1 MNVGIDLSKEY
12 AIVMDGG
19 GARGAYQIGVWKAL
33 KEAGVKVV
41 AVAGTSVGALNA
53 ALICMGSVE
62 RAEAIWTEMTFSKVM
77 DVDDEWM
84 KRFIGKENKITDIV
98 AEVWK
103 HFLDGGIDITPL
115 RQMIHHVLDESYI
128 RSSGMRMCLVTFSVT
143 EWKELQLWLEDIP
156 EGLLEDYLLASAYL
170 PGFKNEKL
178 HGKRY
183 LDGGVINNLPLK
195 SLIDAGYQDIIEIRI
210 FGPGREHR
218 VKLPEG
224 VMKYQIAP
232 RVNLGS
238 IIDFEAKRSIQNMK
252 IGYYDAKRFLYE
264 LDGWMYYIH
273 SEYPEEWYTQQ
284 LVEITDLEKAE
295 MMFLLK
301 LPLRVTDKEFYLAL
315 LEASAKRYRIPKY
328 QIYTLQELLGRVMQR
343 YVQTKEE
350 KEPEKFVQL
359 LHRIHEKG
367 DSNDERR
374 NGQPEF

>member
-1 MNVGIDLSKEY
+1 
-12 AIVMDGG
+12 
-19 GARGAYQIGVWKAL
+19 
-33 KEAGVKVV
+33 
-41 AVAGTSVGALNA
+41 
-53 ALICMGSVE
+53 
-62 RAEAIWTEMTFSKVM
+62 
-77 DVDDEWM
+77 
-84 KRFIGKENKITDIV
+84 
-98 AEVWK
+98 
-103 HFLDGGIDITPL
+103 
-115 RQMIHHVLDESYI
+115 
-128 RSSGMRMCLVTFSVT
+128 
-143 EWKELQLWLEDIP
+143 
-156 EGLLEDYLLASAYL
+156 
-170 PGFKNEKL
+170 
-178 HGKRY
+178 
-183 LDGGVINNLPLK
+183 
-195 SLIDAGYQDIIEIRI
+195 
-210 FGPGREHR
+210 
-218 VKLPEG
+218 
-224 VMKYQIAP
+224 
-232 RVNLGS
+232 VNLGS